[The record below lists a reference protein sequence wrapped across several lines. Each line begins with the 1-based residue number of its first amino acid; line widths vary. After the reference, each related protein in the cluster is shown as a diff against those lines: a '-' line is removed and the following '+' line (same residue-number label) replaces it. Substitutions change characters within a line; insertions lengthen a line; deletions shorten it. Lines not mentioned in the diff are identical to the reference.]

1 MNLANGINASLQMWA
16 NVSKLLK
23 VRVWDVVIVDSFTHC
38 KRTKVYSGSWLGN
51 FSWWLCTSSYPLLVS
66 LSCHTVSRHW
76 GTWQTLFPDFLHT
89 LSFHCR
95 SGLLTTYYYFHSLS
109 VLPQSRWLLSTQKN
123 SAYQYF
129 LLYIPKT
136 NEFEHTYLP
145 CITRLQ
151 KRNSSHT

>member
-16 NVSKLLK
+16 NISKLLK

-38 KRTKVYSGSWLGN
+38 KRTKVYSGSCN

-76 GTWQTLFPDFLHT
+76 GTWQTLFPDFLHI

-95 SGLLTTYYYFHSLS
+95 SGLLTTYYYFHSFQFCLK
-109 VLPQSRWLLSTQKN
+109 VDDCHQPQKIRLTNTFFYTYQK
-123 SAYQYF
+123 
-129 LLYIPKT
+129 LT
-136 NEFEHTYLP
+136 NLNMP

-151 KRNSSHT
+151 KIRKTWPRVIWN